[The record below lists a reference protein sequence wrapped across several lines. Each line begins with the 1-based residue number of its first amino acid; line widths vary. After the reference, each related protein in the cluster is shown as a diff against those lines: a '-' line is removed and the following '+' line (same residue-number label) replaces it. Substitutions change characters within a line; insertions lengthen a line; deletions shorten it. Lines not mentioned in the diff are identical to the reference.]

1 MYRETGE
8 EFDAYLGND
17 PDALDHYAGEIDFD
31 RIADGIGEY
40 EDETESELEVY
51 CECLEDS
58 VGVEKCKSCS
68 HTIDCH
74 LAACNASRH
83 LLALRLGPSQYCV
96 CHAEVN
102 QARCKGCGH
111 KRNCPRVDL
120 LSCKKKKHQRI
131 LFESNP
137 SLCSC
142 QGDTSLAMCATCRHR
157 QSCVLSAG
165 CSNQIM
171 HTVTHIPDLISRALD
186 NEYRGDQPQ
195 VEGVMNNHE
204 KPFRNSGKRWSKEE
218 DELLIERFQ
227 SELRYEDIATL
238 HERTPNAIKLRLIF
252 LAFPQMKEAIASAKS
267 PNAESQGWSTDEVA
281 ILSAAFTSGLSIDA
295 LAAGLNRQPLDV
307 MHECVVQG
315 LASPKPLIEYR
326 EPPPPRGWTKAELLR
341 LREDFRRKLPIDLM
355 ASNVGKS
362 PAAILAMLYKMGEI
376 QDSEVNSMLFDASQI
391 AYPED

>member
-8 EFDAYLGND
+8 GFDEYQGND
-17 PDALDHYAGEIDFD
+17 PDALDNYVGEIDFD

-40 EDETESELEVY
+40 EDVRESELEVY

-58 VGVEKCKSCS
+58 VGVEKCQSCS

-74 LAACNASRH
+74 LAACVASRH
-83 LLALRLGPSQYCV
+83 LLALRLGPSQYCI

-111 KRNCPRVDL
+111 KRNCPRVGL
-120 LSCKKKKHQRI
+120 LSCKKKKHRRTF
-131 LFESNP
+131 FEANP

-142 QGDTSLAMCATCRHR
+142 QGDTSLTMCTTCKHR
-157 QSCVLSAG
+157 QSCALSAG

-171 HTVTHIPDLISRALD
+171 HTVAYNPDLNSRILD
-186 NEYRGDQPQ
+186 NENRGDHPQ
-195 VEGVMNNHE
+195 VEGVMNKHE
-204 KPFRNSGKRWSKEE
+204 KSFRNSGRRWSREE

-238 HERTPNAIKLRLIF
+238 HQRTANAIKLRIIL

-267 PNAESQGWSTDEVA
+267 PNAESRVWSTDEVA
-281 ILSAAFTSGLSIDA
+281 ILMAAFTSGLSIDA

-315 LASPKPLIEYR
+315 LASPKPLVEYR
-326 EPPPPRGWTKAELLR
+326 EPQPPRGWTKAELLR

-355 ASNVGKS
+355 AMNVGKS